1 MTTRMIEGTEG
12 NPGPF
17 GVRTASTEEVCAL
30 RELWLLEQIEHED
43 WPLETLIRITFGTD
57 AMNRF
62 DRLGDSE
69 GQCIQ

>member
-1 MTTRMIEGTEG
+1 MIEGTEE

-17 GVRTASTEEVCAL
+17 GVRAATTEEVCAL
-30 RELWLLEQIEHED
+30 RELWLLEQIERED

-62 DRLGDSE
+62 DCLGGSE
-69 GQCIQ
+69 RERIQ